1 MNYKE
6 NIVELLNIYL
16 ERNKEL
22 KIEYE
27 ILNTKK
33 ALYEELIPML
43 DDSYDNIIENK
54 LSISILLNT
63 IYGNSVYLDFY
74 NKLINKDIEKR
85 NKEIKEFINEI
96 KNDYN
101 QILNEI
107 EELRQT
113 LVRSKN
119 TVSSANRVILCFKQ
133 NLPIIDTKY
142 DVTAVKRIIN
152 YFEIEGKIS
161 NKEELLYINEMEL
174 YNRRLTSEKENNPIE
189 KEYTESLYRE
199 IPNILNS
206 GYEKYTLPTISED
219 RRKTLDKY
227 IKNITSI
234 KSELDADELL
244 AAIENYKKNSKND
257 TEYEYIIINVMNTY
271 LEELYTLYELLIDK
285 EVYQKRKD
293 RLEIIRTYYNELN
306 TYLTIR
312 KYYSALYDNEKEI
325 IETDNEEDLPDVR
338 KVIYACTDL
347 NPTKARIITDL
358 DNIPHE
364 YYQDIYDIIMRFKK
378 GTLAKDEYKSLKNSD
393 TKINSC
399 KELKNDQIRII
410 FKHIKDNV
418 YVIVGVFVKKDNN
431 DLKMYRSMSRRNI
444 PKIVTN
450 EDLELS
456 LALGEKID
464 EELAT
469 IAKEKGRKGNR

>member
-22 KIEYE
+22 KREYE

-63 IYGNSVYLDFY
+63 IYGNSVYFDFY
-74 NKLINKDIEKR
+74 NKLINRDIEKR
-85 NKEIKEFINEI
+85 NQEVKEFICEI
-96 KNDYN
+96 KSDYK
-101 QILNEI
+101 QILDEI
-107 EELRQT
+107 EEASQT
-113 LVRSKN
+113 ISRSKN

-133 NLPIIDTKY
+133 NIPIIYTKY
-142 DVTAVKRIIN
+142 DIIAVKRIIS

-161 NKEELLYINEMEL
+161 KKEELLYINEIEL
-174 YNRRLTSEKENNPIE
+174 YNRKLASEKDNNPME

-206 GYEKYTLPTISED
+206 GYEKYTLPAVPED

-227 IKNITSI
+227 VKNIISI
-234 KSELDADELL
+234 KSELDADELVM
-244 AAIENYKKNSKND
+244 AIENYKKNCIND
-257 TEYEYIIINVMNTY
+257 TEYEYIIIKVMNNY

-338 KVIYACTDL
+338 KVIYACSDL

-358 DNIPHE
+358 DNVPHE
-364 YYQDIYDIIMRFKK
+364 YYQDIYDIIISFKK

-399 KELKNDQIRII
+399 KELRNDQIRII

-456 LALGEKID
+456 LALGEKIE
-464 EELAT
+464 EELAI